1 MAQLFAK
8 DPRTAGLFIG
18 GSRLSGA
25 EIRDQ
30 NVLAAQTIANIV
42 KTSLGPVG
50 LDKCVFFTLSTFTPQ
65 MGRNEDAAV

>member
-18 GSRLSGA
+18 GQRLSGS

-30 NVLAAQTIANIV
+30 NVLAAQSIANIV
-42 KTSLGPVG
+42 KSSLGPVG
-50 LDKCVFFTLSTFTPQ
+50 LDK
-65 MGRNEDAAV
+65 